1 MVGATGKVCSEVRAG
16 PGPVGPGGPGWGEK
30 KGRVGVAG
38 GGGGSEGRRAAAV
51 CGGG

>member
-38 GGGGSEGRRAAAV
+38 GWGSEGRRAAAV